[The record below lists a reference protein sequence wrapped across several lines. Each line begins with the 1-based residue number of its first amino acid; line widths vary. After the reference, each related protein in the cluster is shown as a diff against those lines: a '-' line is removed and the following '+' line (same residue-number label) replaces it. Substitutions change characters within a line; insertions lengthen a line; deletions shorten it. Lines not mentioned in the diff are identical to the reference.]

1 MGGYYVEGEVV
12 SSFPTFFLSLFFFG
26 GFLLIF
32 SVFVAG
38 GHMLTMNDTGFHSPD
53 SRYMNIY

>member
-53 SRYMNIY
+53 SRF